1 MARDNDGTKAS
12 EGNETRAEIRGPVE
26 ALTAYEDGGG
36 GWTCGARRYEMASA
50 DSRCRHDSRAEA
62 REHRRE
68 VA

>member
-1 MARDNDGTKAS
+1 MMDDNEKQAN

-26 ALTAYEDGGG
+26 ALKAYENGSG

>member
-1 MARDNDGTKAS
+1 MMDDNEKQAN

-26 ALTAYEDGGG
+26 ALKAYENGSG

-50 DSRCRHDSRAEA
+50 DSRCRHDSRVEA

-68 VA
+68 MV